1 MKTNFI
7 IKSLGLL
14 LMLSACQKENNEI
27 VNSDLN
33 EPVSVSFSS
42 QISRVIGTQ
51 WENDDEVG
59 ISATDG
65 NDVNYVNVKYL
76 SDASGNFSVPEEGE
90 PICYQ
95 NQNAMSFTAYYPYSS
110 TVSENLITGNTLSDN
125 EKCNFLWD
133 KVENVEYSTTPSVNF
148 TFNHSMAELR
158 VELVYAEGTN
168 VDNYKNVTV
177 KGLKHE
183 GTFNITN
190 GETLV
195 TATDVA
201 DWNVTMVQTDGKLS
215 FSGVFFPQTVS
226 ELKLV
231 MNGRE
236 FNLVS
241 SKVEFVKGKYYTINA
256 TINADG
262 SVKVSMKINGATI
275 EDYSDGGVANIAFV
289 GSAETIDVCDDEAKA
304 AYNWLASKYSKVTYI
319 PVTYTGDLSEYD
331 LVWAHISKSSDYGTE
346 NAYAIDNSMNTYYAN
361 GGKVIASKGATMS
374 IAKWG
379 ITTFIPNN
387 CWGGGTVSNGISIYV
402 NEVYH
407 PIFKNINI
415 ETGNKIWLHGDGFS
429 GTEEIYQWANFDE
442 GASDMG
448 IGWTDG
454 GGVCLASDGNKP
466 NTTVRI
472 AEFKNEDSGK
482 AAIVIGDPA
491 YIWKNTNNT
500 ADDATLVK
508 LTVNAIEYLLN
519 L

>member
-1 MKTNFI
+1 MRTNF

-14 LMLSACQKENNEI
+14 LMFSACQKENNEI

-51 WENDDEVG
+51 WQSDDEVG

-65 NDVNYVNVKYL
+65 QSVSYTNVKYL
-76 SDASGNFSVPEEGE
+76 SDVSGNFSVPEGGK

-95 NQNAMSFTAYYPYSS
+95 NKNAMSFTAYYPYSETTNDGVIS
-110 TVSENLITGNTLSDN
+110 GNTISNQED
-125 EKCNFLWD
+125 CNFLWS

-158 VELVYAEGTN
+158 IELTYPEGTK
-168 VDNYKNVTV
+168 VDAYKNVTV

-195 TATDVA
+195 TATDAA
-201 DWNVTMVQTDGKLS
+201 DWSVAMDQTDEKLS
-215 FSGVFFPQTVS
+215 YSGVFFPQKVS
-226 ELKLV
+226 DLKLV
-231 MNGRE
+231 MNGHE
-236 FNLVS
+236 FNLVKS
-241 SKVEFVKGKYYTINA
+241 EVEFVKGNYYTINA

-262 SVKVSMKINGATI
+262 SVKVSMKISGATI
-275 EDYSDGGVANIAFV
+275 EDYNDGGEANIAFV
-289 GSAETIDVCDDEAKA
+289 STGETVDDCNEEEKA
-304 AYNWLASKYSKVTYI
+304 AYNWLIDKYSQVTYV
-319 PVTYTGDLSEYD
+319 PVTSDGDLSEYD
-331 LVWAHISKSSDYGTE
+331 LVWAHISKNSDYGTE
-346 NAYAIDNSMNTYYAN
+346 NTYAIDNRMKSYYEN

-379 ITTFIPNN
+379 ITTLIPNN
-387 CWGGGTVSNGISIYV
+387 CFLCEDLKNGVSIYV
-402 NEVYH
+402 NDNTH
-407 PIFKNINI
+407 SIFKDIII
-415 ETGNKIWLHGDGFS
+415 EENKIWLHGESFR
-429 GTEEIYQWANFDE
+429 GTAETYQWTTDNVN
-442 GASDMG
+442 
-448 IGWTDG
+448 WTDG
-454 GGVCLASDGNKP
+454 GGVCLASDANNP

-472 AEFKNEDSGK
+472 AEFKNSNNRA

-491 YIWKNTNNT
+491 YIWKNATIS
-500 ADDATLVK
+500 DDATLVK
-508 LTVNAIEYLLN
+508 LTKNTIKYLLN

>member
-1 MKTNFI
+1 MRTNF

-14 LMLSACQKENNEI
+14 LMFSACQKENNEI

-51 WENDDEVG
+51 WENNDEVG

-76 SDASGNFSVPEEGE
+76 SNASGNFSVPQEGE
-90 PICYQ
+90 PICYK
-95 NQNAMSFTAYYPYSS
+95 NQKAMSFTAYYPYSS

-125 EKCNFLWD
+125 KKCNFLWS
-133 KVENVEYSTTPSVNF
+133 KVENVAYSTTPSVNF

-158 VELVYAEGTN
+158 IELTYSETTN
-168 VDNYKNVTV
+168 VEAYKNVIV

-190 GETLV
+190 GETSV
-195 TATDVA
+195 TARDAA
-201 DWNVTMVQTDGKLS
+201 DWNVAMVQTGGKLS
-215 FSGVFFPQTVS
+215 YSGVFFPQKVS
-226 ELKLV
+226 DLKLV
-231 MNGRE
+231 MNGLE
-236 FNLVS
+236 FNLVKS
-241 SKVEFVKGKYYTINA
+241 EVEFVKGKYYTINA

-262 SVKVSMKINGATI
+262 SVKVSMKISGATI
-275 EDYSDGGVANIAFV
+275 EDYNDGGVANIAFV
-289 GSAETIDVCDDEAKA
+289 STGANVDACDEEAKA
-304 AYNWLASKYSKVTYI
+304 AYNWLDSKYSKVTYI

-331 LVWAHISKSSDYGTE
+331 LVWAHISKSSYYGTE
-346 NAYAIDNSMNTYYAN
+346 NTYAIDDSMNTYYAN

-387 CWGGGTVSNGISIYV
+387 CWGGGTLSNGMSIYV
-402 NEVYH
+402 NDIYH
-407 PIFKNINI
+407 PIFKDINI
-415 ETGNKIWLHGDGFS
+415 ETGNKIWLHGNGFS
-429 GTEEIYQWANFDE
+429 GTEEIYQWTNFDE
-442 GASDMG
+442 GASGMG
-448 IGWTDG
+448 QDWTNG

-472 AEFKNEDSGK
+472 AEFKNSNNRA

-491 YIWKNTNNT
+491 YIWKGTNTG
-500 ADDATLVK
+500 DDATLVK
-508 LTVNAIEYLLN
+508 LTVNTIEYLLN
-519 L
+519 Q

>member
-1 MKTNFI
+1 MKTNF

-14 LMLSACQKENNEI
+14 LMFSACQKENNEI

-51 WENDDEVG
+51 WENNDEVG

-65 NDVNYVNVKYL
+65 QGVSYTNVKYL
-76 SDASGNFSVPEEGE
+76 SDVSGNFSVPEGGE
-90 PICYQ
+90 PICYK

-125 EKCNFLWD
+125 KKCNFLWD

-158 VELVYAEGTN
+158 IELTYPEGT
-168 VDNYKNVTV
+168 DLEAYKTVTV

-190 GETLV
+190 GETAV
-195 TATDVA
+195 TATVAA
-201 DWNVTMVQTDGKLS
+201 DWNVTMAQTDGKLS
-215 FSGVFFPQTVS
+215 YSGVFFPQTVS

-231 MNGRE
+231 MNGLE

-241 SKVEFVKGKYYTINA
+241 SEVEFVKGNYYTINA

-262 SVKVSMKINGATI
+262 SVKVSMKISGATI
-275 EDYSDGGVANIAFV
+275 EDYNDGGEANIAFV
-289 GSAETIDVCDDEAKA
+289 STGENFDDCNDEEKA

-319 PVTYTGDLSEYD
+319 PVTSTDDLFEYD
-331 LVWAHISKSSDYGTE
+331 LVWAHISKSSDNGTE
-346 NAYAIDNSMNTYYAN
+346 KTYAIDNKMNTYYAN
-361 GGKVIASKGATMS
+361 GGKVIASKGATTS
-374 IAKWG
+374 INKWG
-379 ITTFIPNN
+379 IAAIPNN

-407 PIFKNINI
+407 PIFKDINI

-429 GTEEIYQWANFDE
+429 GFEEVYQWTTDNAN
-442 GASDMG
+442 
-448 IGWTDG
+448 WTNG
-454 GGVCLASDGNKP
+454 GGVCLASDGYNP

-472 AEFKNEDSGK
+472 AEFNNDNNG

-491 YIWKNTNNT
+491 YIWKSTTNT

-508 LTVNAIEYLLN
+508 LTVNTIEYLLN

>member
-1 MKTNFI
+1 MKTNF

-14 LMLSACQKENNEI
+14 LMFSACQKENNEI

-51 WENDDEVG
+51 WQSDDEVG

-65 NDVNYVNVKYL
+65 QSVSYTNVKYL
-76 SDASGNFSVPEEGE
+76 SDVSGNFSVPEGGK

-95 NQNAMSFTAYYPYSS
+95 NKNAMSFTAYYPYSETTNDGVIS
-110 TVSENLITGNTLSDN
+110 GNTISNQED
-125 EKCNFLWD
+125 CNFLWS

-158 VELVYAEGTN
+158 IEFTYPEGTN
-168 VDNYKNVTV
+168 VDVYKNVTV

-195 TATDVA
+195 TATDAA
-201 DWNVTMVQTDGKLS
+201 DWDVTMVQTGGKLS
-215 FSGVFFPQTVS
+215 YSGVFFPQKVS
-226 ELKLV
+226 DLKLV
-231 MNGRE
+231 MNGLE
-236 FNLVS
+236 FNLVKS
-241 SKVEFVKGKYYTINA
+241 EVEFVKGRYYTINA

-262 SVKVSMKINGATI
+262 SVKVSMKISGATI
-275 EDYSDGGVANIAFV
+275 EDYNDGGVANIAFLSTGENV
-289 GSAETIDVCDDEAKA
+289 EACVDEAKA
-304 AYNWLASKYSKVTYI
+304 AYNWLIDKYSKVTYI
-319 PVTYTGDLSEYD
+319 PVTSIGDLSDYD

-346 NAYAIDNSMNTYYAN
+346 NTYAIDNSMKSYYEN

-387 CWGGGTVSNGISIYV
+387 CFRGDDLNNGVSIYV
-402 NEVYH
+402 NNTTH
-407 PIFKNINI
+407 PIFKDIKI
-415 ETGNKIWLHGDGFS
+415 ETGNNIWLHGEGFS
-429 GTEEIYQWANFDE
+429 GTAEIYQWKNFTDNAAN
-442 GASDMG
+442 MG
-448 IGWTDG
+448 QDWTNG
-454 GGVCLASDGNKP
+454 GGVCLASDGNTP
-466 NTTVRI
+466 NITVRI
-472 AEFKNEDSGK
+472 AEFNNDNHG

-491 YIWKNTNNT
+491 YIWKGTNTG
-500 ADDATLVK
+500 DDATLVK
-508 LTVNAIEYLLN
+508 LTVNTIEYLLN
-519 L
+519 Q

>member
-1 MKTNFI
+1 MKTNF

-14 LMLSACQKENNEI
+14 LMFSACQKENNEI

-42 QISRVIGTQ
+42 QISRVIGTL
-51 WENDDEVG
+51 WESDDEVG

-65 NDVNYVNVKYL
+65 SDVDYVNVKYL
-76 SDASGNFSVPEEGE
+76 SDVSGNFSVPQEGE
-90 PICYQ
+90 PICYK

-125 EKCNFLWD
+125 KKCNFLWD
-133 KVENVEYSTTPSVNF
+133 KVEDVAYSTTPSVNF

-158 VELVYAEGTN
+158 IEFTYPEGTD
-168 VDNYKNVTV
+168 VDAYKNVTV

-195 TATDVA
+195 TAADAA
-201 DWNVTMVQTDGKLS
+201 DWNVTMVQTGGKLS
-215 FSGVFFPQTVS
+215 YSGVFFPQKVS
-226 ELKLV
+226 DLKLV
-231 MNGRE
+231 MNGLE
-236 FNLVS
+236 FNLVKS
-241 SKVEFVKGKYYTINA
+241 EVEFVKGEYYTINA

-262 SVKVSMKINGATI
+262 SVKVSMKISGATI
-275 EDYSDGGVANIAFV
+275 EDYNDGGVANIAFLSTGEHV
-289 GSAETIDVCDDEAKA
+289 EACDDEAKA
-304 AYNWLASKYSKVTYI
+304 AYNWLIDKYSKVTYI
-319 PVTYTGDLSEYD
+319 PVTSIGDLSDYD

-346 NAYAIDNSMNTYYAN
+346 NTYAIDNSMKSYYEN

-387 CWGGGTVSNGISIYV
+387 CWRGDGLNNGVSIYV
-402 NEVYH
+402 NNTTH
-407 PIFKNINI
+407 PIFKDINI
-415 ETGNKIWLHGDGFS
+415 EGNNIWLHGEGFS
-429 GTEEIYQWANFDE
+429 GTAEIYQWANFDE

-448 IGWTDG
+448 IAWTNG
-454 GGVCLASDGNKP
+454 GGVCLASDGNAP

-472 AEFKNEDSGK
+472 AEFNNDNHG

-491 YIWKNTNNT
+491 YIWKSTTNTV
-500 ADDATLVK
+500 DDATLVK
-508 LTVNAIEYLLN
+508 LTVNTIEYLLN
-519 L
+519 Q